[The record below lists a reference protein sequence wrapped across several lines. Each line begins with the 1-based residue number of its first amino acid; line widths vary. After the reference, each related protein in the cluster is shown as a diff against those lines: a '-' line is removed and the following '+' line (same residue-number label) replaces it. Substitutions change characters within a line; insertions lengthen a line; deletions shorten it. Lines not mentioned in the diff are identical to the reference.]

1 MTYFL
6 RNNMGAK
13 IVRRALINH
22 AKAYSSPH
30 NGLWGWENKSQTLDK
45 GNLTTM
51 RARKGNKSGRA
62 TNAIADK
69 GSSSQKMRHVKQHY
83 AH

>member
-6 RNNMGAK
+6 RNNMSAK

-22 AKAYSSPH
+22 TKAYSSPH
-30 NGLWGWENKSQTLDK
+30 NGFWGWENKSQTLDK
-45 GNLTTM
+45 SNLTTM

-62 TNAIADK
+62 ANTTAYK
-69 GSSSQKMRHVKQHY
+69 G
-83 AH
+83 A

>member
-1 MTYFL
+1 
-6 RNNMGAK
+6 MGAK

-22 AKAYSSPH
+22 VKAYSSPH

-45 GNLTTM
+45 GNLTMM

-62 TNAIADK
+62 ANAIAEK
-69 GSSSQKMRHVKQHY
+69 GRQARKCDT
-83 AH
+83 

>member
-51 RARKGNKSGRA
+51 RAREGKKSGRA
-62 TNAIADK
+62 ANTTTDK
-69 GSSSQKMRHVKQHY
+69 G
-83 AH
+83 A

>member
-1 MTYFL
+1 
-6 RNNMGAK
+6 MGAK
-13 IVRRALINH
+13 IVRQTLINH

-62 TNAIADK
+62 VNAIAEK
-69 GSSSQKMRHVKQHY
+69 GHQARECDT
-83 AH
+83 

>member
-22 AKAYSSPH
+22 AKAYASPH

-45 GNLTTM
+45 GNLATM

-62 TNAIADK
+62 ANTTTDK
-69 GSSSQKMRHVKQHY
+69 G
-83 AH
+83 A

>member
-1 MTYFL
+1 
-6 RNNMGAK
+6 MGAK
-13 IVRRALINH
+13 IVRQALINH
-22 AKAYSSPH
+22 AKTYSLPY

-62 TNAIADK
+62 ANTTTDK
-69 GSSSQKMRHVKQHY
+69 G
-83 AH
+83 A

>member
-30 NGLWGWENKSQTLDK
+30 NGFWGWENKSQTLFT
-45 GNLTTM
+45 GATAM
-51 RARKGNKSGRA
+51 MSARKGKKSGRTA
-62 TNAIADK
+62 NTTAYKNA
-69 GSSSQKMRHVKQHY
+69 
-83 AH
+83 

>member
-6 RNNMGAK
+6 CNNMGAK

-51 RARKGNKSGRA
+51 CARKGNKSGRA
-62 TNAIADK
+62 ANAIADK
-69 GSSSQKMRHVKQHY
+69 GSSSQKMRHVKRY
-83 AH
+83 SAH

>member
-22 AKAYSSPH
+22 ARAYSSPH
-30 NGLWGWENKSQTLDK
+30 NGLWGWENKPPTLFT
-45 GNLTTM
+45 GAAAIM
-51 RARKGNKSGRA
+51 SARKGKESGKA
-62 TNAIADK
+62 ASTTAYKNA
-69 GSSSQKMRHVKQHY
+69 
-83 AH
+83 